1 MKSVAK
7 ESVPGDCFPK
17 IKQITV
23 PQKLKK
29 NRARRF
35 ARRIFYCLVTRKISN
50 WRRSPQGVCAHQS
63 DMSSISISG
72 KTRTREYRT

>member
-29 NRARRF
+29 NRARWF

-50 WRRSPQGVCAHQS
+50 GRRSPQGVCQS
-63 DMSSISISG
+63 DMSSISLSG
-72 KTRTREYRT
+72 KTRTREHIT